1 MTFKSHWHKVC
12 HSLKKTNVC
21 VLYIFLFEQHQ
32 ECNASKPKK
41 NEFLKVLNIPRHLWG
56 GLRGATAATA
66 TTATAAATTYLWN
79 RGYTHQSSDCVN
91 RGH

>member
-1 MTFKSHWHKVC
+1 MC
-12 HSLKKTNVC
+12 VC

-41 NEFLKVLNIPRHLWG
+41 NELLKILNIRRHLWG
-56 GLRGATAATA
+56 GLGGVTATAAAATA
-66 TTATAAATTYLWN
+66 AAATAAATTYLWN